1 MGQHEAANVYAFSRA
16 IDNRRGQASHTSH
29 APDLLFSKTLV
40 HAPGV
45 TQLSS
50 ATVPDRKTLTLASV
64 CAAGCIVLVAAL
76 LLDQPVIAAAAKLT
90 ASSAFVLMAVSAG
103 ALASGYGSVILTGL
117 VLSWFGDAFLIGTS
131 QHWFLLGLAS
141 FFLAHIAYA
150 TAFVSLGAA
159 RRWVL
164 VAIVPVLAI
173 AAVVLLWLQ
182 PHVPPELIWPVR
194 FYTAVISLMVITALG
209 TLGAGATPLIAVGA
223 CLFYLSDLSVAALRF
238 TETPFP
244 TYVLGLPLYYTAQIC
259 LALSIRASS
268 NRYPSKASRRNAPPG
283 SR

>member
-1 MGQHEAANVYAFSRA
+1 M
-16 IDNRRGQASHTSH
+16 
-29 APDLLFSKTLV
+29 
-40 HAPGV
+40 
-45 TQLSS
+45 SS
-50 ATVPDRKTLTLASV
+50 TNVPDQKSLALAIL
-64 CAAGCIVLVAAL
+64 CAAGCVVLVAAL
-76 LLDQPVIAAAAKLT
+76 LLDKQAIAAVAKLVS
-90 ASSAFVLMAVSAG
+90 SSAFVLTAVSAG

-164 VAIVPVLAI
+164 VAIVPVLTI

-182 PHVPPELIWPVR
+182 PHVPQELIWPVR

-238 TETPFP
+238 TEPPFP
-244 TYVLGLPLYYTAQIC
+244 TYVIGLPLYYAGQLC
-259 LALSIRASS
+259 LAFSVATARG
-268 NRYPSKASRRNAPPG
+268 R
-283 SR
+283 